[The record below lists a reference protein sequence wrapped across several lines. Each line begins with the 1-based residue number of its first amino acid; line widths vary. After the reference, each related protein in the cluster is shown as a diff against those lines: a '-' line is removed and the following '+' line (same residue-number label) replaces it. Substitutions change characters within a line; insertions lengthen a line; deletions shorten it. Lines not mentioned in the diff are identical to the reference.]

1 MPESKSGSDNSG
13 SESETDSL
21 PESKTTSRTTATGWG
36 AETQSNSVTLSN
48 ANSDDES
55 DGGSDSKKQE
65 KVKPRK
71 RRSRFRKPSIR
82 NKSNDESSEEEPIML
97 IPTLEE
103 EGEEEVDQMPI
114 VAPAPK
120 ILTLNIKTIQEL
132 DSDIKYS
139 LPTASEG
146 GIDLSALTQI
156 LAPQSSLKEDDK
168 EWKFENL
175 LQDVAQDINKE
186 LEAARLVSKA
196 VEEEEE

>member
-1 MPESKSGSDNSG
+1 
-13 SESETDSL
+13 
-21 PESKTTSRTTATGWG
+21 
-36 AETQSNSVTLSN
+36 
-48 ANSDDES
+48 
-55 DGGSDSKKQE
+55 
-65 KVKPRK
+65 
-71 RRSRFRKPSIR
+71 
-82 NKSNDESSEEEPIML
+82 ML

-156 LAPQSSLKEDDK
+156 LAPQSSVCVSLFPVLSD
-168 EWKFENL
+168 
-175 LQDVAQDINKE
+175 NKHTH
-186 LEAARLVSKA
+186 RTHDSSKRTTRSGNSKTFFKT
-196 VEEEEE
+196 

>member
-1 MPESKSGSDNSG
+1 
-13 SESETDSL
+13 
-21 PESKTTSRTTATGWG
+21 
-36 AETQSNSVTLSN
+36 
-48 ANSDDES
+48 
-55 DGGSDSKKQE
+55 
-65 KVKPRK
+65 
-71 RRSRFRKPSIR
+71 
-82 NKSNDESSEEEPIML
+82 ML

-156 LAPQSSLKEDDK
+156 LAPQSSVCVSLFPVLSDNKHTPHTRQLKEDDK

-175 LQDVAQDINKE
+175 LQDVAQDMNKE